1 MHHKCKLIASLS
13 NFNAE
18 NLARLKN
25 KMYLCTDRIFNSTP
39 QKRKAY
45 RPQGQKQKS
54 VGCNLRTFLMA
65 LRV

>member
-45 RPQGQKQKS
+45 RP
-54 VGCNLRTFLMA
+54 
-65 LRV
+65 